1 MLSKHVSIVIEV
13 DHSNDIIQTYKY
25 SQRRGLF
32 ECFFKNVSI
41 LIEVGYSNAI
51 MQTYKYSH

>member
-1 MLSKHVSIVIEV
+1 MISKLISILIEEYC
-13 DHSNDIIQTYKY
+13 SNAFQTYKY

-51 MQTYKYSH
+51 LQT